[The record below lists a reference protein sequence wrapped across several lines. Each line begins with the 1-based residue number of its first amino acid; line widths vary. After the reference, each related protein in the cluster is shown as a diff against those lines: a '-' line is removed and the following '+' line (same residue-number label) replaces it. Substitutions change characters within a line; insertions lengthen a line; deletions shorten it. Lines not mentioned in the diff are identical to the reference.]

1 MHTFSFAQPKAKLY
15 ISRNFS
21 VQSKNK
27 KIIRDETKEIC
38 QAIVILNSQTM
49 VIISINCIRSSF
61 NSERIYCILSRNLSR
76 ESILPRKT
84 SLQNNAWGQTV
95 PTPVSGKA
103 EKIKGKENY
112 PSACSPLMNSCFEN
126 SHMVAAFMCHE
137 RTSWY
142 KSIWLLE
149 ISQPTPWYARCSL

>member
-21 VQSKNK
+21 VQSKK
-27 KIIRDETKEIC
+27 IIIRDKTKELC
-38 QAIVILNSQTM
+38 QASVTLINQTM
-49 VIISINCIRSSF
+49 VIISLNCIRSSF
-61 NSERIYCILSRNLSR
+61 NSERIYCILSRNFSR
-76 ESILPRKT
+76 VSILPRKI

-95 PTPVSGKA
+95 PTLVSGKA
-103 EKIKGKENY
+103 EKRKGKENY
-112 PSACSPLMNSCFEN
+112 PSACSPFMNSCFEN

-142 KSIWLLE
+142 KSIPSLE
-149 ISQPTPWYARCSL
+149 KSQPRP